1 MSKMYHLFYDTG
13 FKIRKIMKIQRN
25 DKNAKEFLVR
35 LFDHGVS
42 FYQRGMMV
50 KRENVLGD

>member
-1 MSKMYHLFYDTG
+1 MYHLFYDTG